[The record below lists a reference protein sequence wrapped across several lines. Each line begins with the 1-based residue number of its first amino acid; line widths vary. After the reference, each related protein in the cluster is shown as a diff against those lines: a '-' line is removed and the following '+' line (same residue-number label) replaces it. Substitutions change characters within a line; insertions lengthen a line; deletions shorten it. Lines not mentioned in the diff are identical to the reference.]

1 MEFEEAEAALT
12 EANFLNNF
20 CPVTWGYLALVN
32 IQLGRYDTFCQC
44 YLEAKKV
51 NKLLLLLLLIFKAV
65 TGKSY
70 RNFNFR
76 KTYKMNI

>member
-12 EANFLNNF
+12 EANFLDSF

-32 IQLGRYDTFCQC
+32 IQLKRYDISQQC

-51 NKLLLLLLLIFKAV
+51 TKFSINFFK
-65 TGKSY
+65 TS
-70 RNFNFR
+70 R
-76 KTYKMNI
+76 